1 MALLSFTLDLHFPF
15 QFLSGEERKVQ
26 WQAPLLRNPMEYTTA
41 QAGRTLGGGGGWAA
55 GAGGDGKAQQ
65 LLRMNETISHG
76 PAKLHEVP
84 VYPC

>member
-1 MALLSFTLDLHFPF
+1 
-15 QFLSGEERKVQ
+15 
-26 WQAPLLRNPMEYTTA
+26 MEYTTA

-65 LLRMNETISHG
+65 LLRMNETSSHG